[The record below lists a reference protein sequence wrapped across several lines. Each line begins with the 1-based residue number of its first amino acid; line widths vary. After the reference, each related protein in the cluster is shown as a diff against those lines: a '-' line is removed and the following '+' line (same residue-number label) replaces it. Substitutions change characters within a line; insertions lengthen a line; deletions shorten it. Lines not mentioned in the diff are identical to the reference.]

1 MKNSEIINDPD
12 YYRLPCGKYLEEFIA
27 YKGLDF
33 MTGSAVK
40 YMWRAGKK
48 YGESDNKDMNKCGH
62 YEKFKAKW
70 LGVFSQEDIHQEI
83 VELVEEA
90 RNWDGEYKPLP
101 IYGDRNTAS
110 IRDAI
115 ESVLGCLEYHEK
127 DGSRIEPNIVSRL
140 AMVCRDA
147 LAERCRPCDEVDTAL
162 GYWGKFCTEF
172 KGKHGRVP
180 ESSEAFEAIEFLVG
194 EVKEDGEKG

>member
-1 MKNSEIINDPD
+1 MKNSEVINDPD

-27 YKGLDF
+27 YKRLDF
-33 MTGSAVK
+33 MTGCAVK

-48 YGESDNKDMNKCGH
+48 DGESNEKDLKKCNH
-62 YEKFKAKW
+62 YEKFKSEW
-70 LGVFSQEDIHQEI
+70 LGVFSKEDIHQEI

-90 RNWDGEYKPLP
+90 REWDGKFEPLP
-101 IYGDRNTAS
+101 IYGDRNTAF

-127 DGSRIEPNIVSRL
+127 DGSKIEPNIVSRL

-147 LAERCRPCDEVDTAL
+147 LAERCRPCDEVDTAF
-162 GYWGKFCTEF
+162 GCWGRFCTEF

-194 EVKEDGEKG
+194 EVEEDGEKE